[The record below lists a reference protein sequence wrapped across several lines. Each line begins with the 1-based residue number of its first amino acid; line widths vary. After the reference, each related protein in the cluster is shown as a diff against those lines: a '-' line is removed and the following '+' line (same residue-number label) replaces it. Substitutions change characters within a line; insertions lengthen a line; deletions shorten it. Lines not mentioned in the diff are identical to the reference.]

1 MKIFNLWLD
10 ESGDFRNDDKK
21 KKNEL
26 PSLVG
31 GILTEGGSFSDQ
43 AVQSILPE
51 EGTYHSVE
59 RNDQLDRFRR
69 IREKLFVNRNN
80 RFVVFN
86 NQECVMIVDNN
97 LTYLNIIAEGIL
109 QLIKDLKTRY
119 GNIRLNIL
127 TWNHLLL
134 QKLQAWRLSLTEQL

>member
-97 LTYLNIIAEGIL
+97 LTYLNIIAEP
-109 QLIKDLKTRY
+109 TV
-119 GNIRLNIL
+119 
-127 TWNHLLL
+127 
-134 QKLQAWRLSLTEQL
+134 LSLWGNTRKDCMKS